1 MILWRRMPMVARHG
15 GALPGTS
22 IGVRQRRC
30 VLRDAL
36 KIFSGSSNPEL
47 AREICQ
53 CLEIPLGRVHRSR
66 FASDN
71 LFVPIEESVRECDV
85 FVVQSSCPPVSEGI
99 VELLILIDALRSAS
113 ASRIT
118 AVLPYYPYVRS
129 DKKDQPRISITAK
142 LMAQLLAAAGAG
154 RVLTMTLHSP
164 QIQGFFDIP
173 VDHLQSTPVLTGY
186 YKDLPVI
193 RDCVAVAPDAGSAKR
208 AGSYAQR
215 LDIPLAFVDKRR
227 LGNND
232 EVASRAVVGDVRGK
246 HVIVFDDE
254 ISTGGSLIGAVDVL
268 KSAGAR
274 DIHVGCTH
282 GVLCGQ
288 AIERIAASPIKE
300 VVVTNTVPVP
310 AEKRHPKIKVI
321 SVAPLFAEA
330 IKRTHTGQ
338 SIDSLFL

>member
-1 MILWRRMPMVARHG
+1 MKD
-15 GALPGTS
+15 T
-22 IGVRQRRC
+22 
-30 VLRDAL
+30 L

-47 AREICQ
+47 AQEICR
-53 CLEIPLGRVHRSR
+53 CLDIPLGRVDRSR
-66 FASDN
+66 FANDN
-71 LFVPIEESVRECDV
+71 LFIQIEESVRECDV

-142 LMAQLLAAAGAG
+142 LMAQLLRAAGAG

-173 VDHLQSTPVLTGY
+173 VDHLQSTPVLCSY
-186 YKDLPVI
+186 YAQLPVI
-193 RDCVAVAPDAGSAKR
+193 RECVAVAPDAGSAKR
-208 AGSYAQR
+208 AGSFAQR

-227 LGNND
+227 LGNTD
-232 EVASRAVVGDVRGK
+232 DVASRAVVGDVRDK
-246 HVIVFDDE
+246 HVIIFDDE
-254 ISTGGSLIGAVDVL
+254 ISTAGSLMGAVNVL
-268 KSAGAR
+268 KNAGAR
-274 DIHVGCTH
+274 DIYVGCTH
-282 GVLCGQ
+282 GVLCGP
-288 AIERIAASPIKE
+288 AIERIAASPVKE
-300 VVVTNTVPVP
+300 VVVTNTVPLP
-310 AEKRHPKIKVI
+310 PEKRHPKIKTL

-338 SIDSLFL
+338 SIDSLFH

>member
-1 MILWRRMPMVARHG
+1 MK
-15 GALPGTS
+15 
-22 IGVRQRRC
+22 
-30 VLRDAL
+30 DNL

-47 AREICQ
+47 AEEICR
-53 CLEIPLGRVHRSR
+53 CLDIPLGRVVRSR
-66 FASDN
+66 FANDN
-71 LFVPIEESVRECDV
+71 LFIQIEESVRECDV

-142 LMAQLLAAAGAG
+142 LMAQLLRAAGAG

-173 VDHLQSTPVLTGY
+173 VDHLQSTPVLCSY
-186 YKDLPVI
+186 YAQLPVI
-193 RDCVAVAPDAGSAKR
+193 RECVAVAPDAGSAKR
-208 AGSYAQR
+208 AGSFAQR

-227 LGNND
+227 LGNTD
-232 EVASRAVVGDVRGK
+232 DVASRAVVGDVRDK
-246 HVIVFDDE
+246 HVIIFDDE
-254 ISTGGSLIGAVDVL
+254 ISTAGSLMGAVDVL
-268 KSAGAR
+268 KNAGAR
-274 DIHVGCTH
+274 EIYVGCTH
-282 GVLCGQ
+282 GVLCGP
-288 AIERIAASPIKE
+288 AIERIAASPVKE
-300 VVVTNTVPVP
+300 VVVTNTVPLP
-310 AEKRHPKIKVI
+310 PEKRHPKIKTL

-338 SIDSLFL
+338 SIHSLFL